1 MHQLAEINNV
11 ECHLILKTFYQVFLI
26 TGSIVITPKFK
37 GIHQGS

>member
-26 TGSIVITPKFK
+26 SIVITPKFK
-37 GIHQGS
+37 GLHQGS